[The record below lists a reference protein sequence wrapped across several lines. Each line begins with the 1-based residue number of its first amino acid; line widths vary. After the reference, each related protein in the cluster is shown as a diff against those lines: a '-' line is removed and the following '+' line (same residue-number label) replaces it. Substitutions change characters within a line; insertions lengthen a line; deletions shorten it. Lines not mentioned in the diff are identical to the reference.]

1 MSRFPMYLAALAI
14 LAFGLGLGGC
24 APQETPSEPET
35 SGAETEAEA
44 EAEHEGDADH
54 DHGDEEEGSHSHDE
68 AQAGSDVEE
77 ALAMLSEAEQAA
89 ARAQKT
95 CPVSDDPLGAMGK
108 PYKVTVNGQDVF
120 LCCQHCE
127 AAITEDPD
135 KYLAKLAK

>member
-24 APQETPSEPET
+24 AP
-35 SGAETEAEA
+35 
-44 EAEHEGDADH
+44 AEHDHDGDADHVQGDDADQHHADDADH

-68 AQAGSDVEE
+68 AQAGSDIEQ
-77 ALAMLSEAEQAA
+77 ALAMLSKADQAA

-95 CPVSDDPLGAMGK
+95 CPVSDGALGAMGK
-108 PYKVTVNGQDVF
+108 PYKVTVKGQDVF
-120 LCCQHCE
+120 LCCQGCE
-127 AAITEDPD
+127 GAITEDPD